1 MKISKEWTGE
11 RAGREERAKSGIR
24 EIQGKSII
32 SSAWQSPCIL
42 NHLQMLEDAGF
53 DDVIAE
59 DRTDQVCLSLWY
71 TMLSICIF
79 FILEVLEY

>member
-32 SSAWQSPCIL
+32 FSA
-42 NHLQMLEDAGF
+42 
-53 DDVIAE
+53 
-59 DRTDQVCLSLWY
+59 
-71 TMLSICIF
+71 
-79 FILEVLEY
+79 